1 MKTIGILGG
10 MGPLATVDLFEK
22 IVLATKAEKDQDHI
36 PILID
41 NKPQIADRTQAIL
54 NQGPSPYKEL
64 LAGAKGLEKM
74 GAGLLAIACNTSHY
88 YYQDLTRELE
98 IPILHMQKIVAKKI
112 GQGPYKKP
120 AILATK
126 GALEV
131 GLYQKAL
138 DQEGVDY
145 LLPNQDQENIIQ
157 DLIYQAI
164 KSKNFNYPQE
174 AIQGVFQDL
183 QDQGADSFIL
193 GCTEL
198 PIAKKI
204 FHWQQVCIDPTLE
217 LAKEAIIQAGGQLDG
232 NVETL

>member
-88 YYQDLTRELE
+88 YYQDLTSELE

-164 KSKNFNYPQE
+164 KSKNFNYSQE

>member
-1 MKTIGILGG
+1 M
-10 MGPLATVDLFEK
+10 
-22 IVLATKAEKDQDHI
+22 
-36 PILID
+36 
-41 NKPQIADRTQAIL
+41 
-54 NQGPSPYKEL
+54 
-64 LAGAKGLEKM
+64 
-74 GAGLLAIACNTSHY
+74 
-88 YYQDLTRELE
+88 
-98 IPILHMQKIVAKKI
+98 
-112 GQGPYKKP
+112 
-120 AILATK
+120 
-126 GALEV
+126 EV

-198 PIAKKI
+198 PLAKKSFI
-204 FHWQQVCIDPTLE
+204 GSKFVS
-217 LAKEAIIQAGGQLDG
+217 IQP
-232 NVETL
+232 

>member
-1 MKTIGILGG
+1 M
-10 MGPLATVDLFEK
+10 
-22 IVLATKAEKDQDHI
+22 
-36 PILID
+36 
-41 NKPQIADRTQAIL
+41 
-54 NQGPSPYKEL
+54 
-64 LAGAKGLEKM
+64 
-74 GAGLLAIACNTSHY
+74 
-88 YYQDLTRELE
+88 
-98 IPILHMQKIVAKKI
+98 
-112 GQGPYKKP
+112 
-120 AILATK
+120 
-126 GALEV
+126 EV

-145 LLPNQDQENIIQ
+145 LLPNPDQENIIQ

-198 PIAKKI
+198 PLAKKI